1 MNKNEL
7 LVITHLRQ
15 NARETLTR
23 LSRKT
28 GVPVS
33 TIFDQLK
40 RTDVIDKHTCLL
52 NFTKLGFNTRANI
65 MLSVNRE
72 DRESIKEYLAK
83 DNNINSVY
91 KTNNGFDFMVE
102 GIFKHI
108 KDMEDFM
115 ENLEGRFPIKSKQVF
130 YIIDDIK
137 REGFMADPV
146 LFDLNHHIPIKTL
159 TSP

>member
-7 LVITHLRQ
+7 LIITHLRQ
-15 NARETLTR
+15 NARETLTK

-40 RTDVIDKHTCLL
+40 RTDVINKHTCLL
-52 NFTKLGFNTRANI
+52 NFNKLGFNTRANI
-65 MLSVNRE
+65 MLRVNRE
-72 DRESIKEYLAK
+72 DRELVKDYLVK
-83 DNNINSVY
+83 NSNINSVY

-115 ENLEGRFPIKSKQVF
+115 EILEEKSE
-130 YIIDDIK
+130 I
-137 REGFMADPV
+137 
-146 LFDLNHHIPIKTL
+146 
-159 TSP
+159 